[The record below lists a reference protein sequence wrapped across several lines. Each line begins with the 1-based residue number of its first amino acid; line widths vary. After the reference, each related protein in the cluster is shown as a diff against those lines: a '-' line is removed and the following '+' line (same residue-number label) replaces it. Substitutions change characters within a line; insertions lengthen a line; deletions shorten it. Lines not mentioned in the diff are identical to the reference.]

1 MEQRLLSIYIGNEV
15 IRIVDVTRK
24 SASSIIVNSV
34 DEVSTPAGC
43 VDDGYITDIV
53 EVASSI
59 RGKIIGKSTKAKAVF
74 TISSKKIASK
84 EVVIPFVSGEKKIT
98 NILNA
103 NSGEYFPM
111 STTGEFLFAH
121 NVMENFMDEEGKK
134 LRINAVAAP
143 KDLVEGYY
151 ELANELKLGVYDI
164 DYVGN
169 SVQQLLKLQ
178 MSTNENDTNL
188 VLQIEKDTTFVNVMA
203 GRDIILQRSVPYG
216 KNAVINSM
224 MEIKKLTEKE
234 AIELLKD
241 RSKIE
246 RSVTEEEYSEAVR
259 YLISSIGRIVE
270 YHRSRNPE
278 RIIDGIKVFG
288 EGASIAGIDEV
299 LKQELGADV
308 TRFTSLQGVKVSQ
321 KSYLSSDQALR
332 FLACFGA
339 VLNPIGLNIN
349 QAKAKGESANKAANT
364 ILYALIAVAV
374 VVIGVLSLM
383 TYFKLRIKQDE
394 LETKK
399 ASIAQMEEIE
409 QIQADYFASVE
420 AYNTMK
426 VFVDE
431 THSDTVMLYPF
442 LRQMEQFLPTGS
454 VIDTIEVVDGD
465 VVLKMKA
472 PKKIAAADLLCS
484 IKDAKIKNADS
495 EDVNYIEDA
504 WITNISDTFSLW
516 LYQDVETGEIIAAF
530 PAFVYEDDYVPS
542 AGDEYIYTNEDV
554 TYELHL
560 KLNDPDYEPGVIE
573 ATGAEAAPSD
583 DTSSQSED
591 ILEEGD
597 F

>member
-24 SASSIIVNSV
+24 SAASIIVNSV

-43 VDDGYITDIV
+43 VDDGYITDIL

-84 EVVIPFVSGEKKIT
+84 EVVIPYVSGEKKIA

-111 STTGEFLFAH
+111 STTGDFLFAH

-299 LKQELGADV
+299 LKQELGAEV

-349 QAKAKGESANKAANT
+349 QSKAKGESANKTANT
-364 ILYALIAVAV
+364 ILYALIAVAIV
-374 VVIGVLSLM
+374 VVGVISLM
-383 TYFKLRIKQDE
+383 TYFKVRVKENE
-394 LETKK
+394 LQTKK
-399 ASIAQMEEIE
+399 ESIAQMEEIE

-431 THSDTVMLYPF
+431 THTDNAMLYSY
-442 LRQMEQFLPTGS
+442 LKEMEKFLPTGS
-454 VIDTIEVVDGD
+454 KITKLDADNGSITLQMWAPEKVAVADIIVSLKKVDF
-465 VVLKMKA
+465 VENVWVSSL
-472 PKKIAAADLLCS
+472 
-484 IKDAKIKNADS
+484 
-495 EDVNYIEDA
+495 
-504 WITNISDTFSLW
+504 SDTYSVW
-516 LYQDVETGEIIAAF
+516 LMQDPETGEILVAF

-542 AGDEYIYTNEDV
+542 AGDEYIYTNESIE
-554 TYELHL
+554 YEI
-560 KLNDPDYEPGVIE
+560 KCDLNDPNYEAGTIQAE
-573 ATGAEAAPSD
+573 GASTAPAESPS
-583 DTSSQSED
+583 TTVA
-591 ILEEGD
+591 EEGD
-597 F
+597 LL